1 MSGVACDPFGREP
14 VSWWRS
20 LLRSG
25 KGGAPKR
32 YAAPAGALGSLSGLL
47 LQSGDGLDKPTR
59 VAIVAAL
66 TFIPPYLV
74 ERWWKGRERRQEER
88 LLVLPD

>member
-1 MSGVACDPFGREP
+1 MP
-14 VSWWRS
+14 WWRS

-32 YAAPAGALGSLSGLL
+32 YAAPAGAVGSLTGLL

-59 VAIVAAL
+59 VAIVGAL
-66 TFIPPYLV
+66 KLPPAISRRALV
-74 ERWWKGRERRQEER
+74 ERARALTRRAAAGAPR
-88 LLVLPD
+88 LILCLGLRRP